1 MSLSTSKS
9 TYRLA
14 ILSRD
19 AVEYARLIQDTEMAA
34 LEVVSIGESAD
45 ALCSSDNIDIVLGEP
60 HLIAK
65 CPQIHKNLTWVQSTW
80 AGITPLLSEQHPNYI
95 LTGVKDIFGQQMR
108 EYVFAYLLYF
118 SRQIENFKVKQSQ
131 HLWQVPQLGQL
142 YGKTLGIMGV
152 GSIGKEIA
160 RTAKGFDMQ
169 VLGITRTLQK
179 IDSIDKQFA
188 TDERIEF
195 AKQCDYIVSVLP
207 DTPQTKHLI
216 DNAFLKAMPTHGVL
230 INAGRSQVVDTHA
243 LILCLKNR
251 EIRAAVLDVFEN
263 EPLAHGDPIWDVPNL
278 YVTQHTAAT
287 SQPKEIAKIFVDNFS
302 RMVNNQTLNFVVD
315 TQRGY

>member
-1 MSLSTSKS
+1 MSLPSSKKS
-9 TYRLA
+9 YRLA

-19 AVEYARLIQDTEMAA
+19 AIEYAQLIQAAEISA
-34 LEVVSIGESAD
+34 LEIVSVSESAD
-45 ALCSSDNIDIVLGEP
+45 SLSSSDNIDILLGEP
-60 HLIAK
+60 HLIAI
-65 CPQIHKNLTWVQSTW
+65 CAQIHNNLTWVQSTW
-80 AGITPLLSEQHPNYI
+80 AGITPLISEQRPNYL

-118 SRQIENFKVKQSQ
+118 SRQIEDFKVKQSQ
-131 HLWQVPQLGQL
+131 QLWQAPQLSQL
-142 YGKTLGIMGV
+142 HGKTLGIMGV

-160 RTAKGFDMQ
+160 RTAKGFDMR
-169 VLGITRTLQK
+169 VLGLTRTPLK
-179 IDSIDKQFA
+179 IANVDKQFA

-195 AKQCDYIVSVLP
+195 AKRSDYIVSVLP

-216 DNAFLKAMPTHGVL
+216 DATFLKAMPAHGII
-230 INAGRSQVVDTHA
+230 INAGRSQVIDSHA
-243 LILCLKNR
+243 LINSLENQ

-263 EPLAHGDPIWDVPNL
+263 EPLPYDDQMWNTPNL

-287 SQPKEIAKIFVDNFS
+287 SQPKDIAEIFVNNFS
-302 RMVNNQTLNFVVD
+302 RLVNGQTLNYVVD